1 MIQCV
6 ERGGNVIDLKKA
18 NEEFDKYVKNY
29 NSEDKKIALKIEH
42 IKRVSEIS
50 GIISE
55 NLNLDKENIEL
66 AKLIG
71 LLHDIGRFEQIK
83 QYNTFSDKDSIDHG
97 KLGVEILFKQGK
109 IRNFIESAKYDEIIK
124 KAILNHNR
132 KEIEKGLNPKE
143 LLHSKI
149 IRDADK
155 IDILYIMTFEEKRTV
170 FNRDD
175 ISDEKITNE
184 IYEEFMQMK
193 LLDYEKIQTNVD
205 RVIAHFAYIYDFNFN
220 FSYEYVNNK
229 QYLDK
234 IYKRHTFTDND
245 TMKRYNL
252 IYDTAKKYIKRN
264 QIIRKF
270 DYIYIL
276 KKNVTDFFNKKL
288 RKKKRIHQVL
298 HQVKR
303 YQMILI
309 LLFTRRLWITFLLWK
324 SR

>member
-6 ERGGNVIDLKKA
+6 ERGGNMINLKKA

-29 NSEDKKIALKIEH
+29 NLEDKKIDLKTAH
-42 IKRVSEIS
+42 IKRVSEMS

-55 NLNLDKENIEL
+55 NLNLDKEDIEL
-66 AKLIG
+66 SKLIG

-97 KLGVEILFKQGK
+97 KLGIEILFEQGK
-109 IRNFIESAKYDEIIK
+109 IRNFIETTKYDEIIK

-155 IDILYIMTFEEKRTV
+155 IDILYIMTFEEKSTV

-175 ISDEKITNE
+175 ISDEKITDD
-184 IYEEFMQMK
+184 IYKEFMQMK

-205 RVIAHFAYIYDFNFN
+205 RVIAHFAYVYDFNFK
-220 FSYEYVNNK
+220 FSYEYLDNK
-229 QYLDK
+229 QYLNK

-252 IYDTAKKYIKRN
+252 IYDTVEKYIKE
-264 QIIRKF
+264 KT
-270 DYIYIL
+270 
-276 KKNVTDFFNKKL
+276 K
-288 RKKKRIHQVL
+288 
-298 HQVKR
+298 
-303 YQMILI
+303 
-309 LLFTRRLWITFLLWK
+309 
-324 SR
+324 

>member
-1 MIQCV
+1 M
-6 ERGGNVIDLKKA
+6 IDLKKA
-18 NEEFDKYVKNY
+18 NVEFDKYVKNY

-109 IRNFIESAKYDEIIK
+109 IRNFIKSAKYDEIIK

-155 IDILYIMTFEEKRTV
+155 IDM
-170 FNRDD
+170 
-175 ISDEKITNE
+175 
-184 IYEEFMQMK
+184 
-193 LLDYEKIQTNVD
+193 
-205 RVIAHFAYIYDFNFN
+205 
-220 FSYEYVNNK
+220 
-229 QYLDK
+229 
-234 IYKRHTFTDND
+234 
-245 TMKRYNL
+245 
-252 IYDTAKKYIKRN
+252 
-264 QIIRKF
+264 
-270 DYIYIL
+270 
-276 KKNVTDFFNKKL
+276 
-288 RKKKRIHQVL
+288 L
-298 HQVKR
+298 HR
-303 YQMILI
+303 ACRPCLPRA
-309 LLFTRRLWITFLLWK
+309 LFLLGQ
-324 SR
+324 

>member
-1 MIQCV
+1 M
-6 ERGGNVIDLKKA
+6 IDLKKA
-18 NEEFDKYVKNY
+18 NEKFDKYVKNY

-109 IRNFIESAKYDEIIK
+109 IRN
-124 KAILNHNR
+124 LNHNR

-170 FNRDD
+170 FNKDD
-175 ISDEKITNE
+175 ISDEKITDK

-193 LLDYEKIQTNVD
+193 LLDYKKIQTNVD
-205 RVIAHFAYIYDFNFN
+205 RVIAHFAYIYDLNFN
-220 FSYEYVNNK
+220 FSYEYLNNK

-252 IYDTAKKYIKRN
+252 IYDTAKKYIKE
-264 QIIRKF
+264 KT
-270 DYIYIL
+270 
-276 KKNVTDFFNKKL
+276 K
-288 RKKKRIHQVL
+288 
-298 HQVKR
+298 
-303 YQMILI
+303 
-309 LLFTRRLWITFLLWK
+309 
-324 SR
+324 

>member
-6 ERGGNVIDLKKA
+6 ERGGNMIDLKKA

-55 NLNLDKENIEL
+55 ILNLDKENIEL

-170 FNRDD
+170 FNKDD
-175 ISDEKITNE
+175 ISDEKITDK

-193 LLDYEKIQTNVD
+193 LLDYKKIQTNVD

-252 IYDTAKKYIKRN
+252 IYDTAKKYIKE
-264 QIIRKF
+264 KT
-270 DYIYIL
+270 
-276 KKNVTDFFNKKL
+276 K
-288 RKKKRIHQVL
+288 
-298 HQVKR
+298 
-303 YQMILI
+303 
-309 LLFTRRLWITFLLWK
+309 
-324 SR
+324 

>member
-6 ERGGNVIDLKKA
+6 ERGGNMIDLKKA

-109 IRNFIESAKYDEIIK
+109 IRNFIESAKYDEVIK

-170 FNRDD
+170 FNKDD
-175 ISDEKITNE
+175 ISDEKITDK

-205 RVIAHFAYIYDFNFN
+205 RVIAHFAYIYDLNFN

-252 IYDTAKKYIKRN
+252 IYDTAKKYIKE
-264 QIIRKF
+264 KT
-270 DYIYIL
+270 
-276 KKNVTDFFNKKL
+276 K
-288 RKKKRIHQVL
+288 
-298 HQVKR
+298 
-303 YQMILI
+303 
-309 LLFTRRLWITFLLWK
+309 
-324 SR
+324 

>member
-6 ERGGNVIDLKKA
+6 ERGGNMIDLKKA

-170 FNRDD
+170 FNKDD
-175 ISDEKITNE
+175 ISDEKITDK

-193 LLDYEKIQTNVD
+193 LLDYKKIQTNVD
-205 RVIAHFAYIYDFNFN
+205 RVIAHFAYIYDLNFN
-220 FSYEYVNNK
+220 FSYEYLNNK

-252 IYDTAKKYIKRN
+252 IYDTAKKYIKEKKIKDDKIG
-264 QIIRKF
+264 QKIINNRKT
-270 DYIYIL
+270 ISCNGIC
-276 KKNVTDFFNKKL
+276 KSTKNNN
-288 RKKKRIHQVL
+288 
-298 HQVKR
+298 
-303 YQMILI
+303 
-309 LLFTRRLWITFLLWK
+309 
-324 SR
+324 

>member
-1 MIQCV
+1 M
-6 ERGGNVIDLKKA
+6 IDLKKA

-109 IRNFIESAKYDEIIK
+109 IRNFIKSAKYDEIIK

-155 IDILYIMTFEEKRTV
+155 LDSFRAKYEDDIYTMANITQKEIETSLISDNIFNDFISEKTILNKDRKTPADIWISYIAFIYGLYFKESLLYIKENNYINKLIDRFHYVLNDTKEKM
-170 FNRDD
+170 
-175 ISDEKITNE
+175 EKI
-184 IYEEFMQMK
+184 
-193 LLDYEKIQTNVD
+193 
-205 RVIAHFAYIYDFNFN
+205 R
-220 FSYEYVNNK
+220 NK
-229 QYLDK
+229 G
-234 IYKRHTFTDND
+234 N
-245 TMKRYNL
+245 
-252 IYDTAKKYIKRN
+252 KYIKR
-264 QIIRKF
+264 
-270 DYIYIL
+270 
-276 KKNVTDFFNKKL
+276 V
-288 RKKKRIHQVL
+288 
-298 HQVKR
+298 
-303 YQMILI
+303 
-309 LLFTRRLWITFLLWK
+309 
-324 SR
+324 

>member
-170 FNRDD
+170 FNKDD
-175 ISDEKITNE
+175 ISDEKITDK

-193 LLDYEKIQTNVD
+193 LLDYKKIQTNVD
-205 RVIAHFAYIYDFNFN
+205 RVIAHFAYIYDFNYKFTLQKIKEDE
-220 FSYEYVNNK
+220 FLTKLYSRFDIANNK
-229 QYLDK
+229 AKENLGDVYNFAKEYLDK
-234 IYKRHTFTDND
+234 ELGKAI
-245 TMKRYNL
+245 
-252 IYDTAKKYIKRN
+252 
-264 QIIRKF
+264 
-270 DYIYIL
+270 
-276 KKNVTDFFNKKL
+276 
-288 RKKKRIHQVL
+288 
-298 HQVKR
+298 
-303 YQMILI
+303 
-309 LLFTRRLWITFLLWK
+309 
-324 SR
+324 